1 MRVSTRLL
9 PLLSVIAVGWL
20 LPAGVV
26 GPAASAESTP
36 SRLVTVAQSGVLRV
50 CTTGDYPPYTVRGA
64 DGTYAGVDITLATDL
79 AGSLHAVPQWISTT
93 WASLADDFVAK
104 CDLAVGGISDTAE
117 RRRVADFSIPISTD
131 GKTPVTRRDEGDA
144 YSTIADINQPGAR
157 VIVNPGGTNEKF
169 ARANFP
175 DAQLIV
181 WPDNLTIYDQLE
193 QGNADVFVTDS
204 VEGRYRTRTHP
215 DLQVLHPDHPFDSA
229 PKAYLLPRGDLPF
242 NTVVNAW
249 LQTQLA
255 TGRPTQLL
263 DTWID

>member
-1 MRVSTRLL
+1 MLN
-9 PLLSVIAVGWL
+9 VIVVGWL
-20 LPAGVV
+20 LATGF
-26 GPAASAESTP
+26 GAPAATAEPVP
-36 SRLVTVAQSGVLRV
+36 SRLITVAQSGVLRV
-50 CTTGDYPPYTVRGA
+50 CTTGDYPPYTLRA
-64 DGTYAGVDITLATDL
+64 DDGTYAGVDITLATDL
-79 AGSLHAVPQWISTT
+79 AAALHAVPQWIPTT

-104 CDLAVGGISDTAE
+104 CDVAVGGISDTAD
-117 RRRVADFSIPISTD
+117 RRRIADFSTPISVD
-131 GKTPVTRRDEGDA
+131 GKTPVTRRDDGDA
-144 YSTIADINQPGAR
+144 YSTIAEINQPGVR

-204 VEGRYRTRTHP
+204 VEGRYRARTHP
-215 DLQVLHPDHPFDSA
+215 ALQVLHPDHPFDSA
-229 PKAYLLPRGDLPF
+229 AKAYLLPRGDLPF

-255 TGRPTQLL
+255 ADRPTQLL
-263 DTWID
+263 DTWIG